1 MSLVVDVAKIHC
13 PVLLEP
19 TVTFLNLKES
29 GYYLDATLGLG
40 GHAEAVL
47 KTYPLIK
54 LIGLDRDGQ
63 ALEYA
68 RARLEPYKERVFF
81 FHQNYANFPL
91 VLDEMKVNGLNG
103 ALIDLGVSS
112 LQLDFSERGF
122 SFLSDAPLDMRM
134 DQTADIQTAYD
145 LVNFKSQDWL
155 KGILAHGEEVF
166 ASKIAQAICEERR
179 VKPIETTKELANIV
193 INCYPKSWL
202 KKSRHHP
209 ATKTFQ
215 ALRLAVNDELGFLKD
230 FLNNILDWLLPSAR
244 LVVLT
249 FHSLEDRLVKHFM
262 QDNAKGCICPPYV
275 DKCTCN
281 HKPRLSILTKKPIIA
296 TKQELELNPRA
307 SSAKLRCAEKV

>member
-1 MSLVVDVAKIHC
+1 MAYTRMTAAEAAALIKNGENIAMSGFTPAGVAK
-13 PVLLEP
+13 
-19 TVTFLNLKES
+19 
-29 GYYLDATLGLG
+29 A
-40 GHAEAVL
+40 
-47 KTYPLIK
+47 
-54 LIGLDRDGQ
+54 
-63 ALEYA
+63 
-68 RARLEPYKERVFF
+68 
-81 FHQNYANFPL
+81 
-91 VLDEMKVNGLNG
+91 
-103 ALIDLGVSS
+103 
-112 LQLDFSERGF
+112 
-122 SFLSDAPLDMRM
+122 
-134 DQTADIQTAYD
+134 
-145 LVNFKSQDWL
+145 
-155 KGILAHGEEVF
+155 
-166 ASKIAQAICEERR
+166 
-179 VKPIETTKELANIV
+179 TTKELANIV